1 MPEAVLV
8 LYAHNGRI
16 NKVAEHDTF
25 VSVGYAVQSKVHCN
39 MRHSPTNIRSSFTG
53 QVPF

>member
-16 NKVAEHDTF
+16 NKVVEHDTF
-25 VSVGYAVQSKVHCN
+25 VSVGYAVQNKVHYN

>member
-16 NKVAEHDTF
+16 NKAAEHDTF
-25 VSVGYAVQSKVHCN
+25 VSVGLCSAK
-39 MRHSPTNIRSSFTG
+39 
-53 QVPF
+53 